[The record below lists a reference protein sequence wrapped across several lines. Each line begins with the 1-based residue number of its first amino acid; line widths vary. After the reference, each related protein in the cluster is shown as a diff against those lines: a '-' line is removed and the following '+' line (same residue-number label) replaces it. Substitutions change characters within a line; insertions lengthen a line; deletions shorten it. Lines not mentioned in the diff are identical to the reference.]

1 VPVDERL
8 RVELGGVPETL
19 LWTLYHRAVEARRDD
34 AVLDDPLA
42 VTLVDR
48 LEYPFAERFGSGQG
62 LGQWQALRVRCFD
75 DEVRRFLAGHPDGQ
89 VVALGEGLE
98 TQFWRVDNERVRW
111 LSVELP
117 EVAELRERLLPASP
131 RRRTL
136 ACSAL
141 DERWMDEVD
150 GSRGLLVTAQGLL
163 MYFEPAAVH
172 RFLTAC
178 ARRLPGTAL
187 VFDAVPEWM
196 RARSERG
203 GLQSGDGYQPPPWHW
218 AMGPAEERRIVDLP
232 GIAELRALRLPR
244 GRGLLHG
251 HVLPLATRIPPLR
264 RAWLT
269 VFRARFGAAGPARS
283 AGVSTSRST

>member
-1 VPVDERL
+1 VIPVPAEEKL
-8 RVELGGVPETL
+8 RVELGAVPETL

-42 VTLVDR
+42 AELVDR
-48 LEYPFAERFGSGQG
+48 LDYPFAERFGTGRG

-75 DEVRRFLAGHPDGQ
+75 QEVRRFLGRHPDGQ

-98 TQFWRVDNERVRW
+98 TQFWRVDNQRVRW

-117 EVAELRERLLPASP
+117 EVAELRDRLLPASP
-131 RRRTL
+131 RRRTI
-136 ACSAL
+136 ARSAL

-163 MYFEPAAVH
+163 MYFEPEAVH
-172 RFLTAC
+172 RFLAAC
-178 ARRLPGTAL
+178 ARRLSGGAM

-203 GLQSGDGYQPPPWHW
+203 GMETRGGYRPPPWRW
-218 AMGPAEERRIVDLP
+218 AMGAAEERRVAALA

-244 GRGLLHG
+244 GRGPLHG
-251 HVLPLATRIPPLR
+251 YVLPLATRVPPLRR

-269 VFRARFGAAGPARS
+269 VFRARFGG
-283 AGVSTSRST
+283 

>member
-1 VPVDERL
+1 VTVDERL

-42 VTLVDR
+42 IELVDR
-48 LEYPFAERFGSGQG
+48 LDYPFAQRFGTGAG

-75 DEVRRFLAGHPDGQ
+75 DEVRRFLARHPDGQ
-89 VVALGEGLE
+89 LVALGEGLE
-98 TQFWRVDNERVRW
+98 TQFWRVDNDRVRW
-111 LSVELP
+111 LSVELE
-117 EVAELRERLLPASP
+117 EVVELRDRLLPASP
-131 RRRTL
+131 RRRTI
-136 ACSAL
+136 ARSAL

-163 MYFEPAAVH
+163 MYLEPAAVH
-172 RFLTAC
+172 DFLAGC
-178 ARRLPGTAL
+178 AQRLSGGAI

-196 RARSERG
+196 RARSQRG
-203 GLQSGDGYQPPPWHW
+203 SLKTDGYQAPPWHW
-218 AMGPAEERRIVDLP
+218 GMDAAEQRRVAALP

-244 GRGLLHG
+244 GRGALHG
-251 HVLPLATRIPPLR
+251 YVLPLAARIPQLR

-269 VFRARFGAAGPARS
+269 VFRARFGG
-283 AGVSTSRST
+283 

>member
-1 VPVDERL
+1 MSPGPDDEKL

-34 AVLDDPLA
+34 AVLADPLA
-42 VTLVDR
+42 VALVDR
-48 LEYPFAERFGSGQG
+48 LDYPFAERFGSGGG

-75 DEVRRFLAGHPDGQ
+75 DEVRRFLARYPDGQ

-98 TQFWRVDNERVRW
+98 TQFWRVDNDRVRW
-111 LSVELP
+111 LSVEVP
-117 EVAELRERLLPASP
+117 EVVELRQRALPASP
-131 RRRTL
+131 RRRTI

-141 DERWMDEVD
+141 DERWMDEID
-150 GSRGLLVTAQGLL
+150 CSRGLLVTAQGLL
-163 MYFEPAAVH
+163 MYFEPPAVH
-172 RFLTAC
+172 RFLAVC
-178 ARRLPGTAL
+178 ARRLPGAAL

-203 GLQSGDGYQPPPWHW
+203 GLQSGDGSQPPPWHW
-218 AMGPAEERRIVDLP
+218 AMDAAEERRVARLP

-244 GRGLLHG
+244 GRGVLHG
-251 HVLPLATRIPPLR
+251 YVLPLATRSPPLR

-269 VFRARFGAAGPARS
+269 VFRARFGAVG
-283 AGVSTSRST
+283 STR

>member
-1 VPVDERL
+1 VSVDDKL

-42 VTLVDR
+42 VQLVDR
-48 LEYPFAERFGSGQG
+48 LDYPFAERFGSGGG

-75 DEVRRFLAGHPDGQ
+75 DEVRRFLARHPDGR

-98 TQFWRVDNERVRW
+98 TQFWRVDNGHARW

-117 EVAELRERLLPASP
+117 EVAELRERLLLVSP

-172 RFLTAC
+172 RFLAAC
-178 ARRLPGTAL
+178 ARRLPGAAL

-196 RARSERG
+196 KARSERG
-203 GLQSGDGYQPPPWHW
+203 GLHGDDGYQPPPWHW
-218 AMGPAEERRIVDLP
+218 AMDPSEERRVAELP
-232 GIAELRALRLPR
+232 GIAELRALPLPR
-244 GRGLLHG
+244 GRGPLHG
-251 HVLPLATRIPPLR
+251 YVLPLATRIPPLR

-269 VFRARFGAAGPARS
+269 VWRARFGATAGRAR
-283 AGVSTSRST
+283 